1 MSQLDKNYEILE
13 SLIRSGIDSVD
24 VMDAVSMGFQPGIV
38 TSFRRVRSKTEL
50 TCFDIKYIMTPSR
63 ISGISKIQNVY
74 VPLQVRTDNTIIKK

>member
-24 VMDAVSMGFQPGIV
+24 VTDAVSMGFQPGIV

-50 TCFDIKYIMTPSR
+50 SCFDIKYIMTPSR
-63 ISGISKIQNVY
+63 ISGISKIRNLSLNLQAHSQNE
-74 VPLQVRTDNTIIKK
+74 K